1 MDDERTGT
9 ADDAVHGA
17 GDVADGVERRAG
29 LDPTEGAGDAEE
41 PFAPSYD
48 DYAAEELLEQA
59 QGNAQAAIIA
69 TVAFLRERGLPVADW
84 AAALGTRFARAWGD
98 PEPWSADEFL
108 DAMLTNFR
116 SLGAVV
122 VAAEFAA
129 DRATAAITG
138 FPDAEQCVL
147 FGVGV
152 AEAARFLDA
161 TQTIAAERGL
171 EWTWELAGEET
182 RFVATRRDR

>member
-9 ADDAVHGA
+9 ADDAQAAA
-17 GDVADGVERRAG
+17 GGADGVDLRAG
-29 LDPTEGAGDAEE
+29 LDPADGAEDAEG

-84 AAALGTRFARAWGD
+84 SAALGARFARAWGE
-98 PEPWSADEFL
+98 PEPWGADEFL

-116 SLGAVV
+116 SLGADVV
-122 VAAEFAA
+122 VAEF
-129 DRATAAITG
+129 DPERSTAAITG
-138 FPDAEQCVL
+138 FPDPEQCAL
-147 FGVGV
+147 FGV
-152 AEAARFLDA
+152 APADAAQFLDA
-161 TQTIAAERGL
+161 TQAIAAERGL
-171 EWTWELAGEET
+171 AWAWELAGEET
-182 RFVATRRDR
+182 RFVASRRDR